1 MCFVD
6 FIIQYLFP
14 FLTIKISLLSSKTF
28 SFKLLSQ
35 LVLFSAM
42 WLFLFYCPSSATFST
57 QPMKPL
63 VCMLQPCRLRTL
75 LLQQIL
81 YRSAAFHFNSLLRCS
96 TLLQHVL
103 VTSLKLLGGQ
113 DALKFLQP
121 IENVLLQKVEHQIS
135 GLHHFPCQYS
145 SKLADDGS
153 CQTLLCQ
160 WCAGGQWWNHTFSW
174 MHNNLIHEFAS

>member
-1 MCFVD
+1 MLCRFYYTVFVPVSHNKN
-6 FIIQYLFP
+6 FTPIVQ
-14 FLTIKISLLSSKTF
+14 TF

-35 LVLFSAM
+35 FMLFSAM

-63 VCMLQPCRLRTL
+63 ACMLQPCRLRTL

-96 TLLQHVL
+96 ILLQHVL
-103 VTSLKLLGGQ
+103 VNSLKLLEVQ

-121 IENVLLQKVEHQIS
+121 IKNVLLQKVEHQIS
-135 GLHHFPCQYS
+135 GLHHFPCRYS
-145 SKLADDGS
+145 CKLTDDGS
-153 CQTLLCQ
+153 CQKLLCQ
-160 WCAGGQWWNHTFSW
+160 WCAGGHAVVKPHIYRGCIIT
-174 MHNNLIHEFAS
+174 